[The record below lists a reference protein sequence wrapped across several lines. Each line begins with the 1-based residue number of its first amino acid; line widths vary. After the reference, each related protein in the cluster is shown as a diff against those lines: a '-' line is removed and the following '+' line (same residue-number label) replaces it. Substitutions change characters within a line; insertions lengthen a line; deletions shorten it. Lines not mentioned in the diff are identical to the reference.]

1 MRDILRLLLGDG
13 PSEDGGDTAG
23 AGAGIWDGR
32 RGRRPSVA
40 DSREWCGTEPDGG
53 ALGQVARTLRG
64 ASQQH
69 GRGRGRGGRAAGRSR
84 GMGPF

>member
-13 PSEDGGDTAG
+13 PDEDGNADA
-23 AGAGIWDGR
+23 AAGIWDGR

-40 DSREWCGTEPDGG
+40 DSRDWCGTEPDGG
-53 ALGQVARTLRG
+53 AIGQVARSLR
-64 ASQQH
+64 
-69 GRGRGRGGRAAGRSR
+69 RGRAGRAAGRGR